1 MSYGPN
7 VWGPHGWGFIHYI
20 TIGYPNN
27 PSDQTKLK
35 YKRFFEILHD
45 VIPCDLCSDNYKN
58 HLIEFPL
65 NDKVLSKKKEFMEW
79 GINMHNAVNKLNKK
93 KIMKYDDA
101 VYNIV
106 KNLKYLYVK
115 RNNVKN
121 EEYLICKN
129 ESSIVTNSIMICMI
143 IIIILL
149 LYLKFR

>member
-27 PSDQTKLK
+27 PSDQDKLK
-35 YKRFFEILHD
+35 YKKFFENLHD
-45 VIPCDLCSDNYKN
+45 VIPCQLCCENYKD
-58 HLIEFPL
+58 HLVEYPL
-65 NDKVLSKKKEFMEW
+65 NDKVLSKKKEFIEW
-79 GINMHNAVNKLNKK
+79 GIDMHNAVNKLNKK

-115 RNNVKN
+115 RNKAKN

-129 ESSIVTNSIMICMI
+129 ESSIVANSIMICLI

-149 LYLKFR
+149 FYLKLR

>member
-27 PSDQTKLK
+27 ASDSDKLK
-35 YKRFFEILHD
+35 YKKFFENLHD
-45 VIPCDLCSDNYKN
+45 VIPCKLCSDNYKD

-65 NDKVLSKKKEFMEW
+65 NDKVLSSKKNFIEW
-79 GINMHNAVNKLNKK
+79 GIDVHNAVNKLNKK
-93 KIMKYDDA
+93 KIVKYDDA

-115 RNNVKN
+115 KNNVKN

-129 ESSIVTNSIMICMI
+129 ESSIVTNFIIICLI

-149 LYLKFR
+149 FYLKLR